1 MALESPPSAMK
12 TITHRKQLVTH
23 TEAATSRVH
32 YFTKTQMLSY
42 EILAPPLTGGLTQ
55 GLSGV
60 TP

>member
-12 TITHRKQLVTH
+12 TIT
-23 TEAATSRVH
+23 ATSRVH

-42 EILAPPLTGGLTQ
+42 EIVAPLLTGGLAQ